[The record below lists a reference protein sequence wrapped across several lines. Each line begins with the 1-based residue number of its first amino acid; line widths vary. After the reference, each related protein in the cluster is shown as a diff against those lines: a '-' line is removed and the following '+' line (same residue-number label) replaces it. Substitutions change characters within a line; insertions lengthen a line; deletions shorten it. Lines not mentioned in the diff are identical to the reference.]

1 MLAILTKLKE
11 GGAFLADEDI
21 LRRRDVLPIGTVI
34 NLTTLTARQIRY
46 YEEQGLVKPSRNA
59 GNHRMYSLNDV
70 DSLIQVMKDR
80 EAGMSLAD
88 IKRVRAKRAQKTS
101 DSAARR
107 MLQDE
112 LLHQAPFGQ
121 SDDNTFR
128 RGF

>member
-1 MLAILTKLKE
+1 M
-11 GGAFLADEDI
+11 

-70 DSLIQVMKDR
+70 DSLIRVMNDR
-80 EAGMSLAD
+80 KAGMSLAD
-88 IKRVRAKRAQKTS
+88 IKRVRAKRAQRTS

-112 LLHQAPFGQ
+112 LLHQSPFGQ
-121 SDDNTFR
+121 TDDGTFR